1 MVRLSPFSLSLSL
14 SLSSFLASVF
24 SYLGHLPRAV
34 GVVRAPGGRLF
45 EQERKE
51 TGEPSSGPSDWR
63 EKKTLPLKKKK
74 KVLFSFFPHHQ
85 KHTTHLAAKT
95 LPEALT
101 KQIPTL
107 RRYSCTCRTAT
118 TVEEGG
124 AGCRGEEEE
133 EEEEASGVDG
143 DDDATLLVAD
153 VAFEEGTA
161 AAADWG
167 DGEELVLL
175 RGVGDAPA
183 EAAAK
188 TAERMEAE
196 LEREKRAWKREERK
210 KPHNQDG
217 FSPLKKKTKK

>member
-1 MVRLSPFSLSLSL
+1 M
-14 SLSSFLASVF
+14 
-24 SYLGHLPRAV
+24 